1 MSYMWGIIK
10 TDKLSKSSGAIMIGF
25 FITAFI
31 GIPILLA
38 AYHYE
43 LNIPVWVGILYI
55 IIVFPLVTFL
65 TYKAI
70 SKKSKK

>member
-1 MSYMWGIIK
+1 MWGVIK
-10 TDKLSKSSGAIMIGF
+10 SDKQAKISGVIWMGIF
-25 FITAFI
+25 VTAFI
-31 GIPILLA
+31 GVPILLA

-65 TYKAI
+65 TYKSV

>member
-1 MSYMWGIIK
+1 MSYMWGVIK
-10 TDKLSKSSGAIMIGF
+10 SDKLSKSSGVIWMGIFVTG
-25 FITAFI
+25 FI

-38 AYHYE
+38 SYHYE

-55 IIVFPLVTFL
+55 IIVFPFVTFL
-65 TYKAI
+65 TYKAV